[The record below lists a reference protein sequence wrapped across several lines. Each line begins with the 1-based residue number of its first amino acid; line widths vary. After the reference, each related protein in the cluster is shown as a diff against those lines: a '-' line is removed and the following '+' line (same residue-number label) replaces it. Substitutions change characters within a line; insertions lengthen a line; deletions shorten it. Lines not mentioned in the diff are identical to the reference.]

1 MSLGYAYCLKKYYDT
16 FDSTELLHQ
25 IQQSI
30 DTNIISISREFQF
43 IFYKMLHTDPCSY
56 WNKDVFIQTYTQLE
70 SLFQSHGSLLE
81 IDESIFNYFLMGYN
95 SYCQISD
102 IIMDLRNFN
111 LMQETKTRLYRLP
124 TYTTL
129 LESCLSNFL
138 RVIATLTG
146 RCIGKDYS
154 SQNTLGQLNS
164 IMATNGYSELSNGV
178 NVNIRNAINHGK
190 VLLKK
195 VPEDR
200 ICFYYS
206 ENHVQKCQEMSLY
219 DFDRV
224 IDDTYDLL
232 SAVFLSIVVF
242 INGHISLLKIDGS
255 KKSYEAFAYLA
266 MRLSMPGVL
275 CQNVSDTG
283 NSKQLNVEIQ
293 IDNTDRG
300 FISQI
305 ATMLAMIVY
314 NQYNDYE
321 QYMVTFSNPRMPRGW
336 VRYKNEEVASMN
348 TDAKS
353 IEKAFREAIGR
364 KDVYISPPSTE
375 EVDLNEIKYFCF
387 PNHSTESFK
396 INCVEDASL
405 EDRKRLKAHLYIGD
419 ITEKQDILSI
429 INRAIEW
436 LRTLKNPP
444 SAVMPVKHGT
454 VEADALY
461 INVYKYD
468 TRQSKELM
476 PNNDNFVCFVDW
488 NLSGNTT
495 LKNGGLP
502 QVIWQQLSHEQIG
515 KMSIAWRE
523 KHYRIRKIQKPG
535 RNDPCP
541 CGSGKK
547 FKKCCCGKGIYD

>member
-1 MSLGYAYCLKKYYDT
+1 MSLGYAYCLEKYYDT
-16 FDSTELLHQ
+16 FDSTELLNQ

-30 DTNIISISREFQF
+30 DPNIISLSKEFQF
-43 IFYKMLHTDPCSY
+43 IFYKMLYTDPCSY
-56 WNKDVFIQTYTQLE
+56 WNKNVFTQTYTQLE
-70 SLFQSHGSLLE
+70 SLFQSHGNLLE
-81 IDESIFNYFLMGYN
+81 FDESIFNHFLMGYN

-102 IIMDLRNFN
+102 IITDLRNFN

-124 TYTTL
+124 TYTAL

-138 RVIATLTG
+138 RIIATLTG

-154 SQNTLGQLNS
+154 SQNTLGRLNS
-164 IMATNGYSELSNGV
+164 IMASNGYSEISDGV

-190 VLLKK
+190 ILLRKA
-195 VPEDR
+195 PGDR

-219 DFDRV
+219 DFDRI
-224 IDDTYDLL
+224 IDDTYDLV
-232 SAVFLSIVVF
+232 SAVLLSLVVF
-242 INGHISLLKIDGS
+242 INEHISLLKIDKS
-255 KKSYEAFAYLA
+255 KKSYEAFAHLA

-275 CQNVSDTG
+275 CQNISDTG

-293 IDNTDRG
+293 VENTDRG
-300 FISQI
+300 FIAQI
-305 ATMLAMIVY
+305 ATMLAVIIY
-314 NQYNDYE
+314 SQYHDYE
-321 QYMVTFSNPRMPRGW
+321 QYMVTFSNARMLSGW
-336 VRYKNEEVASMN
+336 VRYKNKEISTMS

-353 IEKAFREAIGR
+353 IEKTFRDAIGR

-375 EVDLNEIKYFCF
+375 KVDLNEIKYFCF
-387 PNHSTESFK
+387 PNYNTESFK
-396 INCVEDASL
+396 INSVEDASL
-405 EDRKRLKAHLYIGD
+405 EDCKRLKACLYIGD
-419 ITEKQDILSI
+419 ITEKQKILNI
-429 INRAIEW
+429 INLAIEW

-444 SAVMPVKHGT
+444 SAVMSVKHGT

-461 INVYKYD
+461 INVYRHD
-468 TRQSKELM
+468 TRRSKELM
-476 PNNDNFVCFVDW
+476 INNDNFVCFVDW
-488 NLSGNTT
+488 NLSGHTT

-502 QVIWQQLSHEQIG
+502 QMIWQQFSHEQIG

-523 KHYRIRKIQKPG
+523 KSYSIRKIQKPG
-535 RNDPCP
+535 RNEPCP

>member
-16 FDSTELLHQ
+16 FDSAELLHQ

-30 DTNIISISREFQF
+30 STNIIGISREFQF
-43 IFYKMLHTDPCSY
+43 IFYKMLYTDPCSY
-56 WNKDVFIQTYTQLE
+56 WNKDVFTQTYTQLE
-70 SLFQSHGSLLE
+70 SLFQSHGNLLE
-81 IDESIFNYFLMGYN
+81 IDEPIFNYFLMGYN

-164 IMATNGYSELSNGV
+164 IMATSGYSELSNGV

-195 VPEDR
+195 VPGDR

-224 IDDTYDLL
+224 IDDTYDLV
-232 SAVFLSIVVF
+232 SAVFL
-242 INGHISLLKIDGS
+242 
-255 KKSYEAFAYLA
+255 
-266 MRLSMPGVL
+266 
-275 CQNVSDTG
+275 
-283 NSKQLNVEIQ
+283 
-293 IDNTDRG
+293 
-300 FISQI
+300 
-305 ATMLAMIVY
+305 
-314 NQYNDYE
+314 
-321 QYMVTFSNPRMPRGW
+321 
-336 VRYKNEEVASMN
+336 
-348 TDAKS
+348 
-353 IEKAFREAIGR
+353 
-364 KDVYISPPSTE
+364 
-375 EVDLNEIKYFCF
+375 
-387 PNHSTESFK
+387 
-396 INCVEDASL
+396 
-405 EDRKRLKAHLYIGD
+405 
-419 ITEKQDILSI
+419 
-429 INRAIEW
+429 
-436 LRTLKNPP
+436 
-444 SAVMPVKHGT
+444 
-454 VEADALY
+454 
-461 INVYKYD
+461 
-468 TRQSKELM
+468 
-476 PNNDNFVCFVDW
+476 
-488 NLSGNTT
+488 
-495 LKNGGLP
+495 
-502 QVIWQQLSHEQIG
+502 WQQLSHEQIG

-523 KHYRIRKIQKPG
+523 KHYRIRKIHKPG
-535 RNDPCP
+535 RNDSCP

>member
-1 MSLGYAYCLKKYYDT
+1 ML
-16 FDSTELLHQ
+16 
-25 IQQSI
+25 
-30 DTNIISISREFQF
+30 
-43 IFYKMLHTDPCSY
+43 YKDPCTY
-56 WNKDVFIQTYTQLE
+56 WNKDVFTQTYTQLE
-70 SLFQSHGSLLE
+70 SLFKSHGNLLE

-111 LMQETKTRLYRLP
+111 LMQETKTQLYRLP

-154 SQNTLGQLNS
+154 SQNTLGQLTS

-195 VPEDR
+195 VPGDR

-224 IDDTYDLL
+224 IDDTYDLV

-266 MRLSMPGVL
+266 MLLSMPGVL
-275 CQNVSDTG
+275 CQNVSD
-283 NSKQLNVEIQ
+283 
-293 IDNTDRG
+293 
-300 FISQI
+300 
-305 ATMLAMIVY
+305 
-314 NQYNDYE
+314 
-321 QYMVTFSNPRMPRGW
+321 
-336 VRYKNEEVASMN
+336 
-348 TDAKS
+348 
-353 IEKAFREAIGR
+353 
-364 KDVYISPPSTE
+364 
-375 EVDLNEIKYFCF
+375 
-387 PNHSTESFK
+387 
-396 INCVEDASL
+396 
-405 EDRKRLKAHLYIGD
+405 
-419 ITEKQDILSI
+419 
-429 INRAIEW
+429 
-436 LRTLKNPP
+436 
-444 SAVMPVKHGT
+444 
-454 VEADALY
+454 ALY
-461 INVYKYD
+461 INVYRYD

-523 KHYRIRKIQKPG
+523 KHYRIRKIQKPS

-547 FKKCCCGKGIYD
+547 FKKCCYSKGIYD